1 MVTISYAVTA
11 CNEHKELKRLLDQL
25 VENKRE
31 VDEIVVQVDY
41 ETVTEDVMHMLRFE
55 YSKDIASIIKHPL
68 NKDFA
73 AFKNNLKSKC
83 SKDWILFIDAD
94 EYLSDELID
103 GLPGILILNNGL
115 DLIWLPRVN
124 TVYGLTEEDIAR
136 WGWRV
141 DEHGRVNYPDLQSR
155 LCKNTADIKWEG
167 KVHEK
172 LVGAKNFAALPEDYD
187 LIHPKTI
194 DRQRMQ
200 NNFYNTL

>member
-1 MVTISYAVTA
+1 MVSLSYAVTA
-11 CNEHKELKRLLDQL
+11 CNEHVELKRLLDQL
-25 VENKRE
+25 VKNKRE

-41 ETVTEDVMHMLRFE
+41 ETVTERVMDVLSS
-55 YSKDIASIIKHPL
+55 YSNDIASIIKFPL

-73 AFKNNLKSKC
+73 TFKNSLKSKC

-94 EYLSDELID
+94 EYLSDELIEC
-103 GLPGILILNNGL
+103 LPGILILNNGL

-124 TVYGLTEEDIAR
+124 TVEGLTEEDITR

-155 LCKNTADIKWEG
+155 LCKNIADIKWEG
-167 KVHEK
+167 KVHER
-172 LVGAKNFAALPEDYD
+172 LVGAKTFAALPEGFD
-187 LIHPKTI
+187 LIHEKTI
-194 DRQRMQ
+194 ERQRQQ